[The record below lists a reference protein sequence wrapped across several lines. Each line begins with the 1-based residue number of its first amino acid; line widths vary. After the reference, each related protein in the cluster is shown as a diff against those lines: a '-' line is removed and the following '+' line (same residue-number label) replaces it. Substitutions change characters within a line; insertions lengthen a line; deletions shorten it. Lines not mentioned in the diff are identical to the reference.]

1 MAGNSFGAR
10 AGLDVGD
17 RSLEVFRLD
26 ALGSVGD
33 VGGLPYSLK
42 VLLENL
48 LRNED
53 GSVVTAED
61 VEAFAGG
68 TRGRRRTGRSPSRRP
83 GC

>member
-1 MAGNSFGAR
+1 MAGNSFGAK

-26 ALGSVGD
+26 ALASVGD
-33 VGGLPYSLK
+33 VAGLPFSLK

-53 GSVVTAED
+53 GSAVTAED
-61 VEAFAGG
+61 VEAFAAG
-68 TRGRRRTGRSPSRRP
+68 TGHGRGTEIAFSCA